1 MSVLDSVKAVK
12 KAQSNMAVQTEEQR
26 NRALLEIG
34 RSLEEHREKIYQANR
49 EDMEQ
54 AKKDGIWKSGLDSN
68 KELFF
73 EVENEAKEKLR
84 KLSLQINEV
93 D

>member
-1 MSVLDSVKAVK
+1 MTKKEADEKAKMIFEDLNK
-12 KAQSNMAVQTEEQR
+12 KCEEII
-26 NRALLEIG
+26 N
-34 RSLEEHREKIYQANR
+34 
-49 EDMEQ
+49 Q
-54 AKKDGIWKSGLDSN
+54 AKNDGIWKSGLDSN

>member
-1 MSVLDSVKAVK
+1 MTKKEADEKAKMIFEDLNK
-12 KAQSNMAVQTEEQR
+12 KCEE
-26 NRALLEIG
+26 II
-34 RSLEEHREKIYQANR
+34 K
-49 EDMEQ
+49 Q

-84 KLSLQINEV
+84 KLSLQINAV

>member
-1 MSVLDSVKAVK
+1 ML
-12 KAQSNMAVQTEEQR
+12 NMKNNIKNKVYE
-26 NRALLEIG
+26 
-34 RSLEEHREKIYQANR
+34 
-49 EDMEQ
+49 
-54 AKKDGIWKSGLDSN
+54 KDGIWKSGLDSN

>member
-1 MSVLDSVKAVK
+1 MTKKEADEKAKMIFEDLNK
-12 KAQSNMAVQTEEQR
+12 KCEE
-26 NRALLEIG
+26 II
-34 RSLEEHREKIYQANR
+34 K
-49 EDMEQ
+49 Q

-84 KLSLQINEV
+84 ELSSQIDAEH
-93 D
+93 

>member
-1 MSVLDSVKAVK
+1 MEQAIGGGRMTKKEADEKAKMIFEDLNK
-12 KAQSNMAVQTEEQR
+12 KCEE
-26 NRALLEIG
+26 II
-34 RSLEEHREKIYQANR
+34 K
-49 EDMEQ
+49 Q

-84 KLSLQINEV
+84 ELSSQIDAEHQNNSV
-93 D
+93 

>member
-1 MSVLDSVKAVK
+1 MTKKEADEKAKMIFEDLNK
-12 KAQSNMAVQTEEQR
+12 KCEE
-26 NRALLEIG
+26 II
-34 RSLEEHREKIYQANR
+34 K
-49 EDMEQ
+49 Q
-54 AKKDGIWKSGLDSN
+54 AKKDGIWKRGLDSN

>member
-1 MSVLDSVKAVK
+1 MTKKEADEKAKMIFEDLNK
-12 KAQSNMAVQTEEQR
+12 KCEE
-26 NRALLEIG
+26 II
-34 RSLEEHREKIYQANR
+34 K
-49 EDMEQ
+49 Q

-73 EVENEAKEKLR
+73 EVENEAKEELR

>member
-1 MSVLDSVKAVK
+1 MTKKEADRKAEIIFKELNK
-12 KAQSNMAVQTEEQR
+12 KCEE
-26 NRALLEIG
+26 II
-34 RSLEEHREKIYQANR
+34 K
-49 EDMEQ
+49 Q

-84 KLSLQINEV
+84 ELSSQIDAEH
-93 D
+93 

>member
-1 MSVLDSVKAVK
+1 MTKKEADEKAKMIFEDLNK
-12 KAQSNMAVQTEEQR
+12 KCEE
-26 NRALLEIG
+26 II
-34 RSLEEHREKIYQANR
+34 K
-49 EDMEQ
+49 Q

>member
-1 MSVLDSVKAVK
+1 MEQAIGGGRMTKKEADEKAKMIFEDLNK
-12 KAQSNMAVQTEEQR
+12 KCEE
-26 NRALLEIG
+26 II
-34 RSLEEHREKIYQANR
+34 K
-49 EDMEQ
+49 Q

-93 D
+93 DQNNNDV

>member
-1 MSVLDSVKAVK
+1 MEQAIGGGRMTKKEADEKAKMIFEDLNK
-12 KAQSNMAVQTEEQR
+12 KCEE
-26 NRALLEIG
+26 II
-34 RSLEEHREKIYQANR
+34 K
-49 EDMEQ
+49 Q
-54 AKKDGIWKSGLDSN
+54 AKKDGVWKSGLDSN

-93 D
+93 DQNNNDV